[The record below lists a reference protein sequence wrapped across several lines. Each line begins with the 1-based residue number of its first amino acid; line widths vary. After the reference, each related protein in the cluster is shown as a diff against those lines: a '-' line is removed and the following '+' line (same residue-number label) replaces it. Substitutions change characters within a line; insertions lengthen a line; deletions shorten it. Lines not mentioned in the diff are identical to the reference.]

1 MSLMGPAILIAYGVP
16 GDTLHDRAF
25 ELAGARPLVAW
36 VGAANGDQRAWYE
49 RVAKVL
55 RERYG
60 AEVEMARTVGEYD
73 TGETRQLIEAAQM
86 IYIGGGD
93 VSMLAERVRALGVDE
108 QIRRRH
114 AEGAVVVGV
123 SAGAIGLTRYWV
135 QFPEDNFELER
146 PTRFAC
152 IGALPLAVDC
162 HDEQSDWEELRA
174 LLAAWEREE
183 PGAVVDAYGI
193 PLGGALEVAPTGT
206 VTHLG
211 PAPKWLRLDGGRI
224 VE

>member
-1 MSLMGPAILIAYGVP
+1 MGPAILIAHGVP
-16 GDTLHDRAF
+16 GDKLHDRAF

-73 TGETRQLIEAAQM
+73 TGETRQLLEAAQV

-93 VSMLAERVRALGVDE
+93 VSLLAERVRALGVDE

-114 AEGAVVVGV
+114 AEGALVVGV

-135 QFPEDNFELER
+135 QFPEDNFELEQ

-174 LLAAWEREE
+174 LLAAWDREE

-193 PLGGALEVAPTGT
+193 PLGGALEIAPTGT